1 MPDLDIRFLSIPI
14 IFYLSSVFITC
25 FSAFLIL
32 GKTKKQTAD
41 YLLAVW
47 FFIIAVH
54 LVFFIL
60 FYSNQFSN
68 FPHLLGID
76 IPIPLIHGPML
87 YLYILCL
94 TGRQPNKYK
103 WLLHFAPAI
112 LTYIYLI
119 SFFTLTSQ
127 EKIHVYEYGNTA
139 YRFFRKII
147 MVIIILSGILYV
159 TLSIMTVRQYKRRI
173 SDLYSNTEKINLNW
187 SYYLITGIALIW
199 VAVIMK
205 NETLI
210 FTLVSL
216 FIIVTAYFGISRV
229 GILEFTSK
237 QSDAPEE
244 KQAEQNDDIIA
255 VKYQKNFA
263 GEEAIQSTYQKLNFR
278 MEHEKLYKDPELNLN
293 QVASLL
299 DVHPN
304 ILSQTINSVEN
315 KNFYDYINQHRI
327 EEFKRIVILPEN
339 QKFTILSLAF
349 ESGFNSKTS
358 FNRNFKKYMDCSPR
372 EYIKSQNLTQEQS

>member
-1 MPDLDIRFLSIPI
+1 MPDLDIRFLSIPV

-41 YLLAVW
+41 YLLAIW
-47 FFIIAVH
+47 FFIIAIH
-54 LVFFIL
+54 LIFFIL
-60 FYSNQFSN
+60 FYSGQFSS
-68 FPHLLGID
+68 FPYLLGLD
-76 IPIPLIHGPML
+76 IPLPLIHGPML

-94 TGRQPNKYK
+94 TGQQPNRYK

-159 TLSIMTVRQYKRRI
+159 TLSIMTARQYKRRI

-210 FTLVSL
+210 FTLVGL
-216 FIIVTAYFGISRV
+216 FILVASYFGISHAN
-229 GILEFTSK
+229 ILGLSAI
-237 QSDAPEE
+237 QSNNSEE
-244 KQAEQNDDIIA
+244 KQVVNENSIT

-263 GEEAIQSTYQKLNFR
+263 GEEVIQSIYQKLRFR

-293 QVASLL
+293 QVAVLL
-299 DVHPN
+299 NVHPN

-372 EYIKSQNLTQEQS
+372 EFIKNQNMNRE

>member
-1 MPDLDIRFLSIPI
+1 MPDLDIRFLSIPV

-41 YLLAVW
+41 YLLAIW
-47 FFIIAVH
+47 FFIIAIH
-54 LVFFIL
+54 LIFFIL
-60 FYSNQFSN
+60 FYSGQFSS
-68 FPHLLGID
+68 FPYLLGLD
-76 IPIPLIHGPML
+76 IPLPLIHGPML

-94 TGRQPNKYK
+94 TGQQPNRYK

-199 VAVIMK
+199 IAVIMK

-210 FTLVSL
+210 FTLVGL
-216 FIIVTAYFGISRV
+216 FILVASYFGISHAN
-229 GILEFTSK
+229 ILGLSAI
-237 QSDAPEE
+237 QSNNSEE
-244 KQAEQNDDIIA
+244 KQVVNENSIT

-263 GEEAIQSTYQKLNFR
+263 GEEVIQSIYQKLSFR

-293 QVASLL
+293 QVAVLL
-299 DVHPN
+299 NVHPN

-372 EYIKSQNLTQEQS
+372 EFIKNQNMNRE

>member
-1 MPDLDIRFLSIPI
+1 MPDLDIRFLSIPV

-41 YLLAVW
+41 YLLAIW
-47 FFIIAVH
+47 FFIIAIH
-54 LVFFIL
+54 LIFFIL
-60 FYSNQFSN
+60 FYSGQFSS
-68 FPHLLGID
+68 FPYLLGLD
-76 IPIPLIHGPML
+76 IPLPLIHGPML

-94 TGRQPNKYK
+94 TGQQPNRYK

-210 FTLVSL
+210 FTLVGL
-216 FIIVTAYFGISRV
+216 FILVASYFGISHAN
-229 GILEFTSK
+229 ILGLSAI
-237 QSDAPEE
+237 QSNNSEE
-244 KQAEQNDDIIA
+244 KQVVNENSIT

-263 GEEAIQSTYQKLNFR
+263 GEEVIQSIYQKLRFR

-293 QVASLL
+293 QVAVLL
-299 DVHPN
+299 NIHPN

-372 EYIKSQNLTQEQS
+372 EFIKNQNMNRE

>member
-1 MPDLDIRFLSIPI
+1 MPDLDIRFLSIPV

-41 YLLAVW
+41 YLLAIW
-47 FFIIAVH
+47 FFIIAIH
-54 LVFFIL
+54 LIFFIL
-60 FYSNQFSN
+60 FYSGQFSSL
-68 FPHLLGID
+68 PYLLGLD
-76 IPIPLIHGPML
+76 IPLPLIHGPML

-94 TGRQPNKYK
+94 TGRQPNRYK

-199 VAVIMK
+199 IAVIIK

-210 FTLVSL
+210 FTLVGL
-216 FIIVTAYFGISRV
+216 FILVASYFGISHAN
-229 GILEFTSK
+229 ILGLSAI
-237 QSDAPEE
+237 QSNNSEE
-244 KQAEQNDDIIA
+244 KQVVNENSIT

-263 GEEAIQSTYQKLNFR
+263 GEEVIQSIYQKLSFR

-293 QVASLL
+293 QVAVLL
-299 DVHPN
+299 NVHPN

-372 EYIKSQNLTQEQS
+372 EFIKNQNMNRE

>member
-1 MPDLDIRFLSIPI
+1 MPDLDIRFLSIPV

-41 YLLAVW
+41 YLLAIW
-47 FFIIAVH
+47 FFIIAIH
-54 LVFFIL
+54 LIFFIL
-60 FYSNQFSN
+60 FYSGQFSS
-68 FPHLLGID
+68 FPYLLGLD
-76 IPIPLIHGPML
+76 IPLPLIHGPML

-94 TGRQPNKYK
+94 TGQQPNRYK

-199 VAVIMK
+199 IAVIMK

-210 FTLVSL
+210 FTLVGL
-216 FIIVTAYFGISRV
+216 FILVASYFGISHAN
-229 GILEFTSK
+229 ILGLSAI
-237 QSDAPEE
+237 QSNNSEE
-244 KQAEQNDDIIA
+244 KQVVNENSIT